1 MRTLRTLL
9 RQNDESG
16 QAIVIL
22 AVTLVVLCGV
32 SALVIDVGKAY
43 VVNRHL
49 QASVDAAALAGAQS
63 LPDPTAAE
71 ATARPTAAR
80 PA

>member
-22 AVTLVVLCGV
+22 AVTLVVLCGYPRW
-32 SALVIDVGKAY
+32 S
-43 VVNRHL
+43 
-49 QASVDAAALAGAQS
+49 S
-63 LPDPTAAE
+63 TW
-71 ATARPTAAR
+71 ARPTS
-80 PA
+80 